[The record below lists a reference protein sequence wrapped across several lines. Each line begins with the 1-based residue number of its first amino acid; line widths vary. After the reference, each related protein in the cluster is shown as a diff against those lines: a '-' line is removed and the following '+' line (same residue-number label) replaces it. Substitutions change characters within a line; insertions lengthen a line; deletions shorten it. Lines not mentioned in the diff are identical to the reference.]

1 MLATLQIKQGNVFDI
16 TILMCGQHSAGAHA
30 VVAGTYV
37 LPALASKYIKES
49 LIPSGLGMAHV
60 THVSGES
67 VGITL
72 TMPEHELVSIIK
84 FFIHIFQVSIGPIP
98 KWMELISMYLQFLLP
113 KLNH

>member
-1 MLATLQIKQGNVFDI
+1 VFAALKAKQGNVFDI
-16 TILMCGQHSAGAHA
+16 SILMCGQHPTGPHA

-72 TMPEHELVSIIK
+72 ATPDHELVSIIK

-98 KWMELISMYLQFLLP
+98 KGMQLIFSDLCFLF
-113 KLNH
+113 H